1 MIQDNFLL
9 QHLIQLYKQKKY
21 YSIYKTIHY
30 CKVFKQCNNHYCS
43 NNSKVDMYICKH
55 TQAHLRETIKQF
67 YASIRIYRFI
77 IKKKSTITEKHIIND
92 TNLYGESIKECK
104 EHIIYL
110 NADTITYNS
119 DKYYAFTYSELN
131 KIITHALLFTFD
143 GDHIISSQYPKHP
156 LTNKKFTMVE
166 LEYILY
172 QFKHHSLTHHKIIRM
187 FQDSCFN
194 LSMLNNVYGGEY
206 IFTLSSDLYVKNLN
220 SSEFKILFQEF
231 WRFISFEYT
240 HSNTNVNNRIINKVC
255 KHCILSIPDLQT
267 FLRPI
272 LSKYYLYNEHMEH
285 IVHMVKK
292 IYAKQAIVFKNY
304 FLDMLSTYYP
314 HVFKNKSYYHLHY
327 NKYKAMRRS
336 HNYMNKKIF
345 MEPINLPIVSFT
357 DDCKIIYNYKGQHC
371 VRNKQVLITI

>member
-9 QHLIQLYKQKKY
+9 QHLFQLYKQKKY

-55 TQAHLRETIKQF
+55 TQTHLRETIKQF
-67 YASIRIYRFI
+67 YAFIRIYRFI

-110 NADTITYNS
+110 NTDTITYSSN
-119 DKYYAFTYSELN
+119 KYYAFPYSELN
-131 KIITHALLFTFD
+131 KIITQALLFTFD

-156 LTNKKFTMVE
+156 LTNKKFTLIE

-314 HVFKNKSYYHLHY
+314 HVFKNQSYYHLHY
-327 NKYKAMRRS
+327 NKYKIMTRK
-336 HNYMNKKIF
+336 HKYMNKKKF

>member
-9 QHLIQLYKQKKY
+9 QHLFQLYKQKKY

-67 YASIRIYRFI
+67 YACIRIYRFI
-77 IKKKSTITEKHIIND
+77 IKKKSTITEKNIIND
-92 TNLYGESIKECK
+92 TNLYGESITECK

-110 NADTITYNS
+110 NTDTITYSSN
-119 DKYYAFTYSELN
+119 KYYAFPYSELN
-131 KIITHALLFTFD
+131 KIITQALLFTFD

-156 LTNKKFTMVE
+156 LTNKKFTLIE

-314 HVFKNKSYYHLHY
+314 HVFKNQSYYHLHY
-327 NKYKAMRRS
+327 NKYKIMTRK
-336 HNYMNKKIF
+336 HKYMNKKKF

>member
-30 CKVFKQCNNHYCS
+30 CKVFKQCNNHYRS

-55 TQAHLRETIKQF
+55 TQTHLRETIKQF

-92 TNLYGESIKECK
+92 TNLYGESIAECK

-110 NADTITYNS
+110 NTDTINYSSN
-119 DKYYAFTYSELN
+119 KYYAFPYSELN
-131 KIITHALLFTFD
+131 KIITQALLFTFD

-240 HSNTNVNNRIINKVC
+240 HSNTNVNNRVINKVC

-357 DDCKIIYNYKGQHC
+357 DDCKIIYNYKGQLC

>member
-1 MIQDNFLL
+1 
-9 QHLIQLYKQKKY
+9 
-21 YSIYKTIHY
+21 
-30 CKVFKQCNNHYCS
+30 
-43 NNSKVDMYICKH
+43 MYICKH
-55 TQAHLRETIKQF
+55 TQEHLRETIKQF
-67 YASIRIYRFI
+67 YACIRIYRFI
-77 IKKKSTITEKHIIND
+77 IKKKYTITEKNIIND
-92 TNLYGESIKECK
+92 TNLYGESITECK

-110 NADTITYNS
+110 NTDTTTYSSN
-119 DKYYAFTYSELN
+119 KYYAFPYSELN
-131 KIITHALLFTFD
+131 KIITQALLFTFD

-156 LTNKKFTMVE
+156 LTNKKFTLIE

-314 HVFKNKSYYHLHY
+314 HVFKNQSYYHLHY
-327 NKYKAMRRS
+327 NKYKIMTRK
-336 HNYMNKKIF
+336 HKYMNKKKF